1 MQIEVLKYRDFFLDH
16 SKDGISLPLDELLL
30 LGLKHYEIDIGAIR
44 KKLIA
49 PVLLD
54 VSEGRKLD
62 LMFCAISTMRT
73 ELALADNDI
82 AKALGLNCYAQ
93 LSFLEQYI
101 CIKSNQ
107 GDHEGVIAV
116 PDEYAVKWEL
126 DNYGESMYPITST
139 LIATDV
145 GFSTGKIALYRLG
158 EPDHI
163 NAI

>member
-1 MQIEVLKYRDFFLDH
+1 MEIQALKYSDFFLDH
-16 SKDGISLPLDELLL
+16 SKDGISLGLDELLTL
-30 LGLKHYEIDIGAIR
+30 ALNHYSIDIDAIEE
-44 KKLIA
+44 KLIA
-49 PVLLD
+49 PVLLGAN
-54 VSEGRKLD
+54 EARKLD

-93 LSFLEQYI
+93 LSFLEQYL

-145 GFSTGKIALYRLG
+145 GFSTGKIALYCLG
-158 EPDHI
+158 EPNHI